1 MTEVTAKMV
10 SELRQKT
17 GAGLVDC
24 KKALEE
30 SNGAIEEAVVWLKKK
45 GIASA
50 AKKAG
55 RDAQEGLVHSYIHLG
70 GKLGV
75 LIEVNCETDFVARN
89 DEFKQLVID
98 LCMQIA
104 AASPI
109 YVKRED
115 IPADLIAKEREIAIA
130 QCEGKP
136 EAAVQKIVDGKLDKW
151 FSDVCLMEQIFVK
164 NQSQT
169 IASLLTE
176 KISKIG
182 ENIIVRRFS
191 RYKLGE

>member
-1 MTEVTAKMV
+1 MTEINAKMV
-10 SELRQKT
+10 GELRQKT

-30 SNGAIEEAVVWLKKK
+30 SNGSMEEAVVWLKKK
-45 GIASA
+45 GVASA

-55 RDAQEGLVHSYIHLG
+55 RDAQEGLIHSYIHLG

-89 DEFKQLVID
+89 DEFKQLVSD
-98 LCMQIA
+98 LCMHIA
-104 AASPI
+104 AASPS

-115 IPADLIAKEREIAIA
+115 VPADMIAKEKEIAVA

-136 EAAVQKIVDGKLDKW
+136 EAAIQKIVEGKLDKW
-151 FSDVCLMEQIFVK
+151 FSEMCLMEQIFVK

-182 ENIIVRRFS
+182 ENIVIRRFS